1 MNRFGYPENSC
12 TDLDAPSQMFPQ
24 GNTSS
29 EGMYRPYFE
38 TEIQQVSKSNMSL
51 HSINK
56 RQINTSKIIMKMK
69 IQQDQESVTV
79 KGEDIWRRG
88 LTKEMN

>member
-1 MNRFGYPENSC
+1 MNRFGYPEHSC

>member
-1 MNRFGYPENSC
+1 
-12 TDLDAPSQMFPQ
+12 
-24 GNTSS
+24 
-29 EGMYRPYFE
+29 
-38 TEIQQVSKSNMSL
+38 MSL

>member
-1 MNRFGYPENSC
+1 
-12 TDLDAPSQMFPQ
+12 
-24 GNTSS
+24 
-29 EGMYRPYFE
+29 
-38 TEIQQVSKSNMSL
+38 MSL

-56 RQINTSKIIMKMK
+56 RQINTSKIIMKKKK

-88 LTKEMN
+88 LTEEMN